1 MRSSKD
7 KNNRIKELI
16 GKGSSALVYKVIDLV
31 SNKIYA
37 IKESISKDAEFL
49 FKNEINIF
57 NIFQNKSP
65 YIIHFYNYILLP
77 TKINLELEYCQYG
90 SLRDLLKKAKKKRIK
105 LTENEISSIIYMV
118 LNGLNF
124 MHENNLIN
132 RDIKSK
138 NILVNK
144 DGIAKLC
151 DFGISQFYK
160 KDLYPKNKFGSP
172 YWMAPEL
179 INIQKYNKSI
189 DIWSL
194 GITCIELAEY
204 EPPYINYDKNEALE
218 RIRKNPP
225 KGLSSPFRWSKEFN
239 DFVEKCLKV
248 NRFERPSCKE
258 LLEHKFIKNIEQK
271 NLNRKLIILQM
282 LSRIGC
288 QVLYNKKN
296 INFKKIRNEFNSNN
310 IAFSKT
316 FYNTKNNFKPRKSPF
331 DNFNFINNETH
342 DDSPNKNND
351 EIYVD
356 NSLKNSFNYNI
367 NNNTISDMKSIL
379 KKRQNENVIQPSIRK
394 FNLKS
399 KILQKRIINLKYDN
413 FNNLDNSES
422 NIYEQKNINNN
433 FSINKYNDYINNNKT
448 NRLSNHTISMSY
460 LNESINNKNDFM
472 NKDGLKNIFI
482 GRLKNNRKNR
492 NQFTN
497 NNSLNISEFNQKR
510 IINGRDTQEN
520 GGYRIPNISRYDYY
534 SNRIN
539 KNNQNNKKL
548 NKTLYDNGNEN
559 IYINRINMGNSDI
572 SRNIFIKK
580 RNNIIYMP
588 SNNNVKTEEV

>member
-1 MRSSKD
+1 M
-7 KNNRIKELI
+7 
-16 GKGSSALVYKVIDLV
+16 
-31 SNKIYA
+31 
-37 IKESISKDAEFL
+37 
-49 FKNEINIF
+49 
-57 NIFQNKSP
+57 
-65 YIIHFYNYILLP
+65 
-77 TKINLELEYCQYG
+77 
-90 SLRDLLKKAKKKRIK
+90 
-105 LTENEISSIIYMV
+105 
-118 LNGLNF
+118 
-124 MHENNLIN
+124 
-132 RDIKSK
+132 
-138 NILVNK
+138 
-144 DGIAKLC
+144 
-151 DFGISQFYK
+151 
-160 KDLYPKNKFGSP
+160 
-172 YWMAPEL
+172 
-179 INIQKYNKSI
+179 
-189 DIWSL
+189 
-194 GITCIELAEY
+194 
-204 EPPYINYDKNEALE
+204 E

-422 NIYEQKNINNN
+422 NIYEQKNINN
-433 FSINKYNDYINNNKT
+433 KYNDYINNNKT